1 MHVDMNLRLRSWAQQ
16 LCCLLLAF
24 ASTAQAASCK
34 DHGLCANTVP
44 VPEACSLALRQTIAW
59 GVSTASYQIE
69 GGWNEGGRTPSVWD
83 VWSQTPGRVYK
94 NQTGDV
100 ACDHYHR
107 WQQDI
112 KLMQQLG
119 LKHYRLSLS
128 WNRIVPGGFKGSP
141 VNPEGIKFYKQL
153 LQGLR

>member
-1 MHVDMNLRLRSWAQQ
+1 MFRMRAQ
-16 LCCLLLAF
+16 LLLACICCLLLAF
-24 ASTAQAASCK
+24 ASTAAQAASCK

-44 VPEACSLALRQTIAW
+44 VPEACSLALRQKIAW
-59 GVSTASYQIE
+59 GVSTAAYQIE
-69 GGWNEGGRTPSVWD
+69 GGWSEGGRSPSVWD

-94 NQTGDV
+94 DQNGDV

-107 WQQDI
+107 WREDI
-112 KLMQQLG
+112 ELMQQLG

-128 WNRIVPGGFKGSP
+128 WTRIIPGGFKGSP